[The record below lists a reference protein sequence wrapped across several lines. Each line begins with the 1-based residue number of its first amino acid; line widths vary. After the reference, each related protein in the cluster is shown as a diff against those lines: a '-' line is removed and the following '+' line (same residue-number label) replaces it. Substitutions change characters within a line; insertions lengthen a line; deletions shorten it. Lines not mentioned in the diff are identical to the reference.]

1 MPNYRFC
8 TLYSGS
14 GGNAAY
20 LETPS
25 ARILIDAG
33 KCARTLTASLKHI
46 GVDMDSIDAI
56 FITHDHTDH
65 VAALEVLAK
74 KHPKPVHILYK
85 SALRYRTIQPEA

>member
-33 KCARTLTASLKHI
+33 KCARTLTAALNNRNSK
-46 GVDMDSIDAI
+46 GEWVFRADET
-56 FITHDHTDH
+56 ITAR
-65 VAALEVLAK
+65 VSSRRWKASRPPA
-74 KHPKPVHILYK
+74 
-85 SALRYRTIQPEA
+85 